1 MRIIIQKNQI
11 TDVLSQIQGL
21 TGRKT
26 NLVITENVLI
36 QTRDNGVLITA
47 TDLETGF
54 DGIFPAEVEAEGS
67 ITINS
72 RKFHEIV
79 KNFPTE
85 SIRIAEMENNWV
97 EIASDNVEYHIVG
110 MDPDEFPDTPRID
123 EVSFFSVESQE
134 LKKMIDKTVAI
145 GVGGD
150 EKRAHLIGVNMER
163 IEEGE
168 DRILRMVSTDIKR
181 LAKVEY
187 QFGSDS
193 EFKPGPTVIVPKK
206 GLNELNRF
214 LPSEGRVQLGIKD
227 NYLIVKKENET
238 VSVKLLNGMFPAYQ
252 ELLSPDPD
260 YDIIFDRNLLL
271 MMLKR
276 MSILTSDE
284 YRGVVFH
291 FENNEITM
299 RTVNAALGESR
310 ESMPIEYDRQQ
321 QEIAFNPR
329 YFIDALNF
337 ISNERVRLNI
347 RDEDHPC
354 IVRAENDL
362 TYLNII
368 MPMKI

>member
-1 MRIIIQKNQI
+1 MEIVAQKKDIN
-11 TDVLSQIQGL
+11 DVLSQIQGL

-36 QTRDNGVLITA
+36 QARQDGILLNA

-54 DGIFPAEVEAEGS
+54 EGIFPAEVKTEGS

-72 RKFHEIV
+72 RKFYEIV

-110 MDPDEFPDTPRID
+110 MDPDEYPDPPVID
-123 EVSFFSVESQE
+123 DISFFLMDAPE

-150 EKRAHLIGVNMER
+150 EKRAHLIGVNVER
-163 IEEGE
+163 IVDGE
-168 DRILRMVSTDIKR
+168 NKILRMVSTDIKR
-181 LAKVEY
+181 LAKIDYKFET
-187 QFGSDS
+187 DS
-193 EFKPGPTVIVPKK
+193 GFTEGPTIIVPKK
-206 GLNELNRF
+206 GLAELNRF
-214 LPSEGRVQLGIKD
+214 LPAEGRIQVGIKD

-238 VSVKLLNGMFPAYQ
+238 ISVKLLNGMFPAYQ
-252 ELLSPDPD
+252 ELLMPDES
-260 YDIIFDRNLLL
+260 YDILFDRNLLL

-276 MSILTSDE
+276 MSILTSEE

-291 FENNEITM
+291 LENNEITM

-310 ESMPIEYDRQQ
+310 ESMNIEYDRQQ
-321 QEIAFNPR
+321 QEIAFNPK

-337 ISNERVRLNI
+337 IPTDKVRLNI
-347 RDEDHPC
+347 QDEDHPC
-354 IVRAENDL
+354 IVRAEDDL
-362 TYLNII
+362 AYLNII

>member
-1 MRIIIQKNQI
+1 MRITIHKS
-11 TDVLSQIQGL
+11 TVADVLSQIQGL

-26 NLVITENVLI
+26 NLVITENVLL
-36 QTRDNGVLITA
+36 QTRENGVELTA

-54 DGIFPAEVEAEGS
+54 EGFFPAEVEAEGAV
-67 ITINS
+67 TINS
-72 RKFHEIV
+72 RKFNEIV

-85 SIRIAEMENNWV
+85 AIRMSEMENNWV

-110 MDPDEFPDTPRID
+110 MDPEEFPDTPKID
-123 EVSFFSVESQE
+123 EVSFFSMASPE
-134 LKKMIDKTVAI
+134 LKKMIEKTVAV

-150 EKRAHLIGVNMER
+150 EKRAHLIGVNLER
-163 IEEGE
+163 IEQGN
-168 DRILRMVSTDIKR
+168 DNLLRMVSTDIRR
-181 LAKVEY
+181 LAKADY
-187 QFGSDS
+187 LCDPDS
-193 EFKPGPTVIVPKK
+193 GFAPGPTVIVPKK

-214 LPSEGRVQLGIKD
+214 LPAEGRVQVGIKD

-238 VSVKLLNGMFPAYQ
+238 ISVKLLNGMFPAYE
-252 ELLSPDPD
+252 ELLAPDPA

-276 MSILTSDE
+276 MSILTSEE

-291 FENNEITM
+291 LENNEITM
-299 RTVNAALGESR
+299 RTVNAALGESK
-310 ESMPIEYDRQQ
+310 ESMEIAYDRHQ

-337 ISNERVRLNI
+337 ISTDKVRLNI
-347 RDEDHPC
+347 QDEDHPC
-354 IVRAENDL
+354 IVRAEDDL
-362 TYLNII
+362 SYLNII